1 MLIFNFIVEQH
12 KHVNNL
18 DAKTAAFAR
27 ALGVMQTLRQDCPWD
42 RKQTFESIRQN
53 SIEEMYELG
62 DALVKGDSA
71 EIKKECGDVMEQLFF
86 YAMMGEEQQRF
97 DMADILNAMCDKL
110 VFRHPHVF
118 NPDGSLISEVGE
130 RGGEAVNSAD
140 DVSKLWEV
148 VKQKEKDG
156 NKSILSGLPSGLP
169 ALIKAYRMQDKA
181 RNAGFDWEQKE
192 DVWDKVR
199 EEISEFEAEAN
210 KWSAVAGDENAS
222 FDVRE
227 AARDKME
234 REFGDLLFS
243 LINAARLYK
252 IKPDN
257 ALEKTN
263 QKFMR
268 RFNYVEAKAKEQGL
282 RLDQMTLAQ
291 MDALWNE
298 AKSLGL

>member
-1 MLIFNFIVEQH
+1 MEQH

-18 DAKTAAFAR
+18 DAKTEAFAR

-62 DALVKGDSA
+62 DALVKGDTD

-130 RGGEAVNSAD
+130 RGGEAVNTAD

-156 NKSILSGLPSGLP
+156 NKTILSGLPSGLP

-199 EEISEFEAEAN
+199 EEISEFEVEAN

-222 FDVRE
+222 SDARE
-227 AARDKME
+227 AARDRME

-268 RFNYVEAKAKEQGL
+268 RFNYVESKAKEQGL

-291 MDALWNE
+291 MDSLWNE